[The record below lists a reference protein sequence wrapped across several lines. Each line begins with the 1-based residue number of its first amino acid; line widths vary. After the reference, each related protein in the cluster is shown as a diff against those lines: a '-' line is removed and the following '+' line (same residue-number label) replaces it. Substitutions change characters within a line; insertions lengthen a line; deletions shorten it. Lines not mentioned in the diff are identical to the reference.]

1 MRAQEEYR
9 LVEGSIVDRTRNRLG
24 ETALQ
29 QARFVQR
36 GLQTKSESERV
47 RIEATV
53 EGFCKVGS

>member
-36 GLQTKSESERV
+36 GLQTKSESERA